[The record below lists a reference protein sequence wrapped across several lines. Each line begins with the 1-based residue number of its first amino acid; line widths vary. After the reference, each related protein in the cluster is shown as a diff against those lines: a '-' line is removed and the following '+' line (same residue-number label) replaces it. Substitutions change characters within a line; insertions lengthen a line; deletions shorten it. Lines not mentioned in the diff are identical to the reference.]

1 MEFVIDY
8 FHPRIL
14 KEIESWPVDFQ
25 ASYARLVEMLRS
37 HGPYLGLPH
46 SRTLGDGLFELR
58 PRGKAGICRAFYC
71 FVSGRRII
79 VVHAFIKK
87 TQKTPQRELEIAR
100 RRVLEV
106 KKWLT

>member
-14 KEIESWPVDFQ
+14 KEIESWPVDLQ
-25 ASYARLVEMLRS
+25 ASYARLVETLRS
-37 HGPYLGLPH
+37 HGPSLGLPH

-58 PRGKAGICRAFYC
+58 PRGKVGIGRAFYC

-79 VVHAFIKK
+79 ILHAFVKK

-100 RRVLEV
+100 RRVSEV
-106 KKWLT
+106 KKWLN